1 MSKRRREGPTLVTNK
16 RFCDQPIVTT
26 GFKRRRDE
34 HCDYSDKRYR
44 VSTPDFSGNKR
55 SADFDQEVEHM
66 HKRMRAT
73 VPTAEETMAFILPY
87 LLTMR
92 RMYTKAQ
99 NDADSMINH
108 CDTLEKHL
116 TTMQTAYHKLI
127 GQNNVLKRELN
138 MAKYRLML
146 KDRENPNYT

>member
-1 MSKRRREGPTLVTNK
+1 MSKRRREGPMVGVNK
-16 RFCDQPIVTT
+16 RFCDQTMSVSGLKRPRDYDDT
-26 GFKRRRDE
+26 GFKRSRFE
-34 HCDYSDKRYR
+34 
-44 VSTPDFSGNKR
+44 TPELSGNKR

-87 LLTMR
+87 LLKMR

-99 NDADSMINH
+99 HDAESMTKH

-116 TTMQTAYHKLI
+116 TTMQSAYHKLM
-127 GQNNVLKRELN
+127 GQNNVLKRQLE
-138 MAKYRLML
+138 MSKYRLIL
-146 KDRENPNYT
+146 QDKNPNYC